1 MVNWHNL
8 KRDPILS
15 PELQQA
21 TAAASPNIAFI
32 KYWGNTDQDIRL
44 PANGSI
50 SMTLGGLESVVSV
63 SFDPGLTEDE
73 LDTHGVIFST
83 DPLTRI
89 SHHLDRVRERADLNM
104 FARVETQSNFPVAA
118 GIASSASV
126 FSALTLAACTAAG
139 LELDTVD
146 LSRLARRGSGSACR
160 SIYGGFV
167 EAYTGENDVDGFA
180 AMIAPADH
188 WNLVDLIAIIS
199 SEHKKIGSTAGHA
212 LASTSPF
219 QAARVDDA
227 SRRLEIC
234 RQSILTRNFPP
245 LANIAEQDSNM
256 MHSVMLT
263 STPPLFYWASETLTI
278 MESVSSWRAAGLRV
292 FYTVDAGPNVH
303 CITHADDADDVLSR
317 LRAIPSVDEII
328 QAPPGLPARLL

>member
-1 MVNWHNL
+1 
-8 KRDPILS
+8 LS
-15 PELQQA
+15 PDIQQA

-32 KYWGNTDQDIRL
+32 KYWGNIDQEIRL

-50 SMTLGGLESVVSV
+50 SMTLGGLETVVSV
-63 SFDPGLTEDE
+63 SFDPGLAADE
-73 LDTHGVIFST
+73 LDTKGVVFST
-83 DPLTRI
+83 DPLARI
-89 SHHLDRVRERADLNM
+89 SHHLDRVRERASLTM
-104 FARVETQSNFPVAA
+104 FARVETQSNFPVSA

-139 LELDTVD
+139 LKLEPVE

-167 EAYTGENDVDGFA
+167 EAYTGEKDADGFA
-180 AMIAPADH
+180 EMIAPADH
-188 WNLVDLIAIIS
+188 WNLVDLIAIVS
-199 SEHKKIGSTAGHA
+199 REHKKIGSTAGHA

-219 QAARVDDA
+219 QSPRVADA

-234 RQSILTRNFPP
+234 RQAILTRNFPH

-256 MHSVMLT
+256 MHAVMLT
-263 STPPLFYWASETLTI
+263 STPPLFYWSSETLAI
-278 MESVSSWRAAGLRV
+278 MEAVASWRTSGLRV

-303 CITHADDADDVLSR
+303 CITHADDADEVLSR
-317 LRAIPSVDEII
+317 LRPISCVDEVIH
-328 QAPPGLPARLL
+328 APPGLPTRLL